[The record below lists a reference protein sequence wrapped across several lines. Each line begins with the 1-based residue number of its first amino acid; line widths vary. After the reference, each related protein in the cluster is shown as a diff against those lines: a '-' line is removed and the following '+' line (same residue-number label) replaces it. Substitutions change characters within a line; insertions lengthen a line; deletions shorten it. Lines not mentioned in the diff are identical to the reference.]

1 MSVVRTIICGSPQ
14 AQGKCHSVAGCL
26 ADALRLRF
34 PGDELR
40 FLCVAQASVAP
51 CRGCNVCASVGRC
64 VQRDDMDEVLAAL
77 SESSCLF
84 VVSPVYFA
92 GPPAQ
97 LKALF
102 DRLQPLYF
110 QGVLG
115 HSADAQGRA
124 ECGVVSRDGAG
135 GVGSTGG
142 ACGNADSSVGGNP
155 DITDGMPM
163 VSTVR
168 KSATSGISID
178 GGEGVGVEAGFS
190 PKASALCCEGAP
202 CGAKKPAYLMAV
214 GAGSDPHGWAPLET
228 ICRSSLAVAGWK
240 LQESLPLIG
249 METSKACSCAESWLD
264 ELGKGECL

>member
-14 AQGKCHSVAGCL
+14 AQGKCHSVAGRL

-40 FLCVAQASVAP
+40 FLCVAQKGIVP
-51 CRGCNVCASVGRC
+51 CLGCNACASAGRC
-64 VQRDDMDEVLAAL
+64 VQRDGMDEVLAAL

-97 LKALF
+97 LKALL

-110 QGVLG
+110 QRALG
-115 HSADAQGRA
+115 HSAAAQGSA

-135 GVGSTGG
+135 GNGG
-142 ACGNADSSVGGNP
+142 IGDVGG
-155 DITDGMPM
+155 D
-163 VSTVR
+163 
-168 KSATSGISID
+168 SG
-178 GGEGVGVEAGFS
+178 GVGDAGEEAGLN

-202 CGAKKPAYLMAV
+202 CGAKKPAYLVAV
-214 GAGSDPHGWAPLET
+214 GAGGDPHGWAPLET
-228 ICRSSLAVAGWK
+228 ICRSALAVAGWK